1 MFGGIR
7 KPIAIPLAL
16 SALAGA
22 ILYGGWHLSSAR
34 GYQLFG
40 ELYSRV
46 QTAEKVVALT
56 FDDGPTEG
64 ALRTLLPALRK
75 RQVRATFFVIGA
87 QLERHPEL
95 GRALADQ
102 GHEIGN
108 HSYSHARMVFKS
120 PAFVREELSRTD
132 ALIRQAGYSGEI
144 HFRPPNGKKLVILPY
159 LLSREGRATI
169 MWDVEPDSD
178 PGTAGNTGRIVSE
191 TLSHV
196 RPGSIILLHVMYKS
210 GGPSLE
216 AVPQIIDSLKA
227 RGYGFMTVSELIG
240 SKRANASGTG
250 KSEDAREF
258 IVVPRNAVPSDKKYF
273 QAIEI
278 HSGESTPILGIKE
291 TTGRT
296 YLPTMSSLPECNR
309 KVIGGFIDSD
319 TMFVTTDLLRDTLVA
334 TVGN

>member
-7 KPIAIPLAL
+7 KRVAMLIALTV
-16 SALAGA
+16 LAGS
-22 ILYGGWHLSSAR
+22 ILYGAWHLSRAR

-40 ELYSRV
+40 ELYTRV

-56 FDDGPTEG
+56 FDDGPTGE
-64 ALRTLLPALRK
+64 ALRTLLPVLRE

-108 HSYSHARMVFKS
+108 HSYSHARMVFKR

-132 ALIRQAGYSGEI
+132 ALIRRTGYSGEI

-159 LLSREGRATI
+159 ILSKEGRATI

-178 PGTAGNTGRIVSE
+178 PGTAGDAGRIVSE
-191 TLSHV
+191 TLSHA

-227 RGYGFMTVSELIG
+227 RGYGFVTVSELID
-240 SKRANASGTG
+240 SKRACAGGLAGDCRRQCAVSGPG
-250 KSEDAREF
+250 
-258 IVVPRNAVPSDKKYF
+258 
-273 QAIEI
+273 
-278 HSGESTPILGIKE
+278 
-291 TTGRT
+291 
-296 YLPTMSSLPECNR
+296 
-309 KVIGGFIDSD
+309 
-319 TMFVTTDLLRDTLVA
+319 
-334 TVGN
+334 